1 MSTGNRG
8 STTAS
13 VLTLADATALSDPGR
28 FPDLALVAPQYGA
41 SATLTRG
48 ASEGSYQ
55 VVGTTE
61 AYAAVRNLESASGT
75 FLTAEQV
82 AENAKVVVL
91 GATVASD
98 LFGGQDPLRQILRIN
113 DALVEVTGVLAS
125 TGGAGFGSSDTQ
137 VFVPSELALGRLF
150 NVNRIRG
157 SYAISGMSIQV
168 VSQDRL
174 DAAELQIEQVLRLRH
189 GLGVGDDNDFRISS
203 RADLLEMASN
213 VAGTLTL
220 LLGGIGAVSL
230 VVGGI
235 GIMNIMLVSVTERTR
250 EIGLRKALGAHDSD
264 ILLQFLVEAL
274 VLCGLGG
281 LIGIGISYGVEL
293 LMSSIASLQFSIVIE
308 PWALGRQRRQ
318 RLYLRSL
325 PGPTRHPA
333 RPD

>member
-1 MSTGNRG
+1 MVTVSTGNRG

-168 VSQDRL
+168 VS
-174 DAAELQIEQVLRLRH
+174 
-189 GLGVGDDNDFRISS
+189 
-203 RADLLEMASN
+203 
-213 VAGTLTL
+213 
-220 LLGGIGAVSL
+220 
-230 VVGGI
+230 
-235 GIMNIMLVSVTERTR
+235 
-250 EIGLRKALGAHDSD
+250 
-264 ILLQFLVEAL
+264 
-274 VLCGLGG
+274 
-281 LIGIGISYGVEL
+281 
-293 LMSSIASLQFSIVIE
+293 
-308 PWALGRQRRQ
+308 
-318 RLYLRSL
+318 
-325 PGPTRHPA
+325 
-333 RPD
+333 